1 VLNHEAW
8 KTLPWTNRE
17 KPSEDILLDVLVELP
32 EILEGLDKLDPEPR
46 EGNQLQGL
54 CLEVL
59 GKCRSAHEHLEA
71 WVDNYPEE
79 VYTPEKDEPIP
90 IAFPNLG
97 IALLSIHYWATA
109 VLLYDSFDEIL
120 RISGS
125 ASDLFYDS
133 RPHAR
138 LFAHH
143 ILRSVPYLFEEEN
156 GFPGAAAV
164 SFPLGVALN
173 YMRQNVVQEP
183 RYTNIVYRSWSRPKL
198 PSTIKI
204 FLTSMRSATD
214 AAARSAPVKR
224 IK

>member
-109 VLLYDSFDEIL
+109 VL
-120 RISGS
+120 
-125 ASDLFYDS
+125 FYDS